1 MKPFDS
7 TLYADNDGAKHLII
21 DLLNSNGW
29 NAQVNPDQ
37 YGIDLLATKGPKTIA
52 LEVEVK
58 HHWKGQQF
66 PFATVQIPARKQKF
80 AQLAESWFVVVNADR
95 TFALMASGQSLL
107 TSKLVIVPNKYV
119 AEGEHFF
126 QVPLSDFT
134 LVKL

>member
-7 TLYADNDGAKHLII
+7 KLYADNDNAKLHVIS
-21 DLLNSNGW
+21 LLESNGW
-29 NAQVNPDQ
+29 QAEVNPDQ
-37 YGIDLLATKGPKTIA
+37 YGIDLLATRGSDSIA

-58 HHWKGQQF
+58 HHWKGQEF

-80 AQLAESWFVVVNADR
+80 AQLASSWFVVVNADR
-95 TFALMASGQSLL
+95 TFALMASGESVLN
-107 TSKLVIVPNKYV
+107 SKLVIVPNKYV
-119 AEGEHFF
+119 AEGEQFF